1 MTIHE
6 AIEQADKEKPNTID
20 TATKECWISALES
33 LIQQELQIVSI
44 GSVLSVRE
52 PYAVMY
58 SKYLIM
64 RICLENG
71 ELDNYNAAAATFNRL
86 WKVFAESVI
95 QSQDYQIRTR
105 GDEEPTQSE
114 DTYEE
119 SCQT

>member
-1 MTIHE
+1 MTIME

-20 TATKECWISALES
+20 TATKECWVSALES

-58 SKYLIM
+58 PKYLIM

-71 ELDNYNAAAATFNRL
+71 ELDNYNTAAATFNRL

-95 QSQDYQIRTR
+95 QSQHYQIRT
-105 GDEEPTQSE
+105 GGNMEPAKSE

-119 SCQT
+119 SGQT